1 MEIHAALHGNTPTKG
16 YNMKTTIRLT
26 GTLLAAILAGA
37 ALSACDRKDDTRT
50 AGEKV
55 DAVVADAK
63 DKAVAAQA
71 EAKKDL
77 NDVTITAS
85 VNAELAKDPT
95 LSALSINVDTTN
107 GNVLLRGSA
116 PDSAA
121 RQRATDLAAAVPG
134 VSSVDNQLAVKP

>member
-1 MEIHAALHGNTPTKG
+1 
-16 YNMKTTIRLT
+16 MKTSIRLT
-26 GTLLAAILAGA
+26 STVLAALLAGA
-37 ALSACDRKDDTRT
+37 ALSACDRAGDTRT

-63 DKAVAAQA
+63 DKAGAAQA
-71 EAKKDL
+71 EVKKDL
-77 NDVTITAS
+77 NDATITAS

-107 GNVLLRGSA
+107 GNVLLRGTA

-121 RQRATDLAAAVPG
+121 RQRATDLAAAVAG
-134 VSSVDNQLAVKP
+134 VNGVDNQLAVKP